1 MNQKKNSYIQPEVGA
16 RSGYPETLTSD
27 RKEMVSVSFLDL
39 LSILLKN
46 WYWVLISVAV
56 CGTIG
61 VFYAKKQSNIY
72 QRSASVLVKGQNDKN
87 LAISELAAL
96 SGVRSSSLSMM
107 SRAVENEMIVMRT
120 EALVEETVKRLNLDI
135 NYLVENGLR
144 KDNVYKNTPIT
155 VTFIDGDPNESVQLE
170 VVHKDAENFVIKNL
184 GGSAGKQ
191 VSSIGGRYGQEV
203 NSPVGK
209 LLVEKTPFF
218 SSFRKNGGIVYV
230 SKVKLRDA
238 MLSYQK
244 SLSVGLFSKE
254 SSVIKLTLNS
264 TNPLLAEDFLNTLVQ
279 VYSEFKRKDKILLA
293 QATERFV
300 DNRLAIISTEL
311 GSVDSEIEKFKQDNR
326 IADISAE
333 AAQYIQGTA
342 ETDRRLTDLNN
353 QLSMARFIKDYL
365 TKSNNQELIPAAVGL
380 SDPLTNGQ
388 INSYNEVLL
397 RRQTLNS
404 NSGDKNPVLA
414 DLDNQLAAM
423 RLAIMK
429 SIDNHINSLNI
440 QTKSIHSQINSNEGR
455 ITSVPTQEKVV
466 SSIYRQ
472 QKIKEELYLFLLNV
486 REKNALSME
495 ATETDISLIQP
506 ATGSMSPIA
515 PKKFLI
521 FVVSLM
527 VGFILSAGY
536 FALKAFFN
544 DKVRGRQDIEDYT
557 SIPFLGEIP
566 RYRSKSDKRRKR
578 SLLEKLRA
586 FFSPS
591 VREKQR
597 VEERNLG
604 RAAKSFIVDSNRTLL
619 TEAFT
624 VARTNLSFMQT
635 DEGAF
640 KVAMIISAI
649 PNSGKSF
656 VSSNMALSMA
666 KAGARV
672 LLMDVDIRKSSLSK
686 ALEEVTPY
694 TSRGLTSY
702 LTNSNLQVDD
712 VIVETGF
719 PGGLHF
725 LPAGPVPP
733 NPANMLQSSRLD
745 GLMSELRSRY
755 DLIVMDTAPF
765 LTLADARI
773 LNRLVDF
780 SIMVIREGHLPRK
793 LLVDVERIYQERH
806 FNNLS
811 VLLNDAGASS
821 DTYGYGRGYGYGK
834 GYGYGRKYGYGYGLN
849 EYVSDKE

>member
-1 MNQKKNSYIQPEVGA
+1 MSQKKDNYIQREVGA
-16 RSGYPETLTSD
+16 RSGYTETVTSD
-27 RKEMVSVSFLDL
+27 RKEVVSVSFLDL

-46 WYWVLISVAV
+46 WYWVLISVVV

-61 VFYAKKQSNIY
+61 VFYVKKQSNIY
-72 QRSASVLVKGQNDKN
+72 QRFASILVKGQSDKN
-87 LAISELAAL
+87 LAISELAAF
-96 SGVRSSSLSMM
+96 SGVRSSSLSMT

-135 NYLVENGLR
+135 NYLVKNGLR

-155 VTFIDGDPNESVQLE
+155 ITFIDGDPNESVRLK
-170 VVHKDAENFVIKNL
+170 VVHKDAENFVIENL

-191 VSSIGGRYGQEV
+191 VYSISGRYGQEV

-218 SSFRKNGGIVYV
+218 SLFRKNGGIVYV

-515 PKKFLI
+515 PKKFFV

-586 FFSPS
+586 FSPS

-635 DEGAF
+635 DGGAF

-672 LLMDVDIRKSSLSK
+672 LLMDVDVRKSSLSK
-686 ALEEVTPY
+686 ALEEVAPY
-694 TSRGLTSY
+694 ASRGLTSY
-702 LTNSNLQVDD
+702 LSNSNLQVDD
-712 VIVETGF
+712 VIVKTGF

-745 GLMSELRSRY
+745 ELMSELRSRY

-780 SIMVIREGHLPRK
+780 SIMVIREGHLSRK
-793 LLVDVERIYQERH
+793 LLIEVERIYQERH

-834 GYGYGRKYGYGYGLN
+834 GYGYGLN